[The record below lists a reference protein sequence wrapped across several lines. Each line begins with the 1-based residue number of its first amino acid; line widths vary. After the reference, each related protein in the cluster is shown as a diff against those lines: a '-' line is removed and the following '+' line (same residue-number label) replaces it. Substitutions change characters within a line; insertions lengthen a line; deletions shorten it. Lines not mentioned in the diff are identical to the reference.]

1 MAGQAEGTEVI
12 RAALGPANLAS
23 VMGSASPMLFQAMLA
38 AAFDS
43 RLFVERFDEADEL
56 FVTGWEIAE
65 RRGAVMTLTSLA
77 LIRAASN
84 WWRGRFAD
92 AHKVLAELAGIQ
104 AAAGLR
110 EVQEHA
116 AVNFAMLAVEEGD
129 VATALSEAGQAELL
143 LSAQNPWSRTQLL
156 RIYAEL
162 ALDAGRASEAVRLAR
177 EMRDL
182 HERLGI
188 LEPCWSP
195 WADTAMVAFLRAGLP
210 DEAQALVEHLDIV
223 TERLP
228 CRWPRSVA
236 ALGRAG
242 LAEARGA
249 LEEAEQHHRQAVH
262 LLDEVGL
269 PLRRARALLIY
280 GRFLRRN
287 RQPVLARGPLSEA
300 IDESEACGGARFAAQ
315 ARIELK
321 ASGGRRPR
329 QSSNQLST
337 QERSVTTLA
346 MEGASNEEI
355 ANRLFISVKTVE
367 HHLTSA
373 YSKLGIR
380 SRKELQK
387 PLQAP

>member
-1 MAGQAEGTEVI
+1 MAGQAEGTEVV
-12 RAALGPANLAS
+12 RAALGAANLAS

-116 AVNFAMLAVEEGD
+116 AVILAMLAVEEGD

-143 LSAQNPWSRTQLL
+143 VSAQNPWGRTRLW

-195 WADTAMVAFLRAGLP
+195 WADTAMVAFLRAGLL
-210 DEAQALVEHLDIV
+210 DEAQALVEHLDMV

-262 LLDEVGL
+262 LLDGVGL

-287 RQPVLARGPLSEA
+287 RQPVLRAGASVRGDRRERGLRRCSVRSASTNREGKWWATAPAKFQA
-300 IDESEACGGARFAAQ
+300 I
-315 ARIELK
+315 
-321 ASGGRRPR
+321 
-329 QSSNQLST
+329 
-337 QERSVTTLA
+337 ERSGA
-346 MEGASNEEI
+346 ERDDSGHRGASNRKSL
-355 ANRLFISVKTVE
+355 NRLFISVKTVE